1 MFFGRKDTTT
11 ASIVSTQNINQTLSR
26 VGVDTENEFENFVE
40 HEIGGIV
47 GLVFGILFSAAMV
60 LAAWVTYRR
69 HRARNEEYRRDMKVF
84 LKSKRNAGVYMDTTV
99 EGTPT
104 IVTKDSVY
112 TSLRQQDLHEYDSG
126 EEI

>member
-1 MFFGRKDTTT
+1 MEIELRFLFYL
-11 ASIVSTQNINQTLSR
+11 I
-26 VGVDTENEFENFVE
+26 FV
-40 HEIGGIV
+40 
-47 GLVFGILFSAAMV
+47 IL
-60 LAAWVTYRR
+60 
-69 HRARNEEYRRDMKVF
+69 RARNEEYRRDMKVF